1 MICTNIDVI
10 EYTLKNY
17 ITKAMRMCVRP
28 YDDLILWYEFT
39 DNSPIGVEINLKEL
53 DLRFNTFNKIK
64 GRIRL
69 ETNTYLK
76 RIYGEEEAIRR
87 PLDKVLF
94 FDSLVDVFI
103 FAEDYPAI
111 STFCKDLLREI
122 LKKEFDEKLIFLQH
136 IA

>member
-39 DNSPIGVEINLKEL
+39 DNSPIGAEINLKEL
-53 DLRFNTFNKIK
+53 DLRFNNFNKIE

-76 RIYGEEEAIRR
+76 RIYGEEQAMRR

-94 FDSLVDVFI
+94 FDSLVDDFI
-103 FAEDYPAI
+103 FAKDFPAI
-111 STFCKDLLREI
+111 NTFCKDILREI

-136 IA
+136 IS

>member
-1 MICTNIDVI
+1 MICTNIATI

-28 YDDLILWYEFT
+28 YDNLILWYEFT
-39 DNSPIGVEINLKEL
+39 DNSPIGAEINLKEL
-53 DLRFNTFNKIK
+53 DLRFNTFNKIE

-76 RIYGEEEAIRR
+76 RIYGEDVIRR

-103 FAEDYPAI
+103 FAKDSTAI
-111 STFCKDLLREI
+111 NTFCKDLLREI
-122 LKKEFDEKLIFLQH
+122 LKKEFDNTLIFLQH
-136 IA
+136 IS

>member
-39 DNSPIGVEINLKEL
+39 DNSPIGAEINLKEL
-53 DLRFNTFNKIK
+53 DLRFNNFNKIE

-69 ETNTYLK
+69 EMDTYIK
-76 RIYGEEEAIRR
+76 RIYGEEDVIRR

-94 FDSLVDVFI
+94 FDSLVDDFI
-103 FAEDYPAI
+103 FAKDFPAI
-111 STFCKDLLREI
+111 NTFCKDLLREI
-122 LKKEFDEKLIFLQH
+122 LKKEFDNKLIFLQH
-136 IA
+136 IS

>member
-17 ITKAMRMCVRP
+17 ITRAMRMCVRP
-28 YDDLILWYEFT
+28 YDNLILWYEFT

-53 DLRFNTFNKIK
+53 DLRFNTFNKIE

-76 RIYGEEEAIRR
+76 RIYGEEDAIRL

-94 FDSLVDVFI
+94 FDSLVDDFI

-111 STFCKDLLREI
+111 NTFCKDLLREI

>member
-1 MICTNIDVI
+1 MICTNIATI

-17 ITKAMRMCVRP
+17 ITKAMHMCVRP

-39 DNSPIGVEINLKEL
+39 DNSPIGAEINLKEL
-53 DLRFNTFNKIK
+53 DLRFNNFNKIE

-69 ETNTYLK
+69 EMDTYIK
-76 RIYGEEEAIRR
+76 RIYGEEDVIRR

-94 FDSLVDVFI
+94 FDSLVDGFI
-103 FAEDYPAI
+103 FAKDFPAI
-111 STFCKDLLREI
+111 NTFCKDLLREI

-136 IA
+136 IS